1 MTASLPDRLTASLP
15 DRLTAY
21 AGAQVG
27 GIQCSEQNLEKSVA
41 LGSTEAAFLLSGFH
55 LGRMVDEWRRVA
67 KEKGLDETLP
77 TFAAPSLHGVL
88 LTKWHQFSDAELR
101 PESPHQGVVKIIGS
115 NIELERLCNRP
126 APGMASDEA
135 VGFNQGFMATLCGKL
150 FKVVTQVS
158 QVQVLPTY

>member
-1 MTASLPDRLTASLP
+1 
-15 DRLTAY
+15 
-21 AGAQVG
+21 
-27 GIQCSEQNLEKSVA
+27 
-41 LGSTEAAFLLSGFH
+41 
-55 LGRMVDEWRRVA
+55 MVDEWRRVA

-115 NIELERLCNRP
+115 SIELERLCNRP

-150 FKVVTQVS
+150 FKVVTQDSNDGTYKLARVS
-158 QVQVLPTY
+158 LPYLQDGAYKTVVCPDDAWVPYDACILQDASHVSKLVMANANASDS